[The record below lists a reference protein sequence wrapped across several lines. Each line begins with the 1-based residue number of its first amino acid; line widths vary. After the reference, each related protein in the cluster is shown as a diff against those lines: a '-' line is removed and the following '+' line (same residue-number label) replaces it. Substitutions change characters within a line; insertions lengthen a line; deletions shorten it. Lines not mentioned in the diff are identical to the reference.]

1 MMEDAEDRKFDLIIT
16 REVSRFARNTVDT
29 LQQTR
34 ILKKYG
40 VEVYFTEDNIWTMND
55 EDGELRLTIMATL
68 AQNESKKTS
77 IRVKAGQKVSFQN
90 AVPYGTGNILG
101 YDRVGKEFV
110 INEEQAK
117 TVRMIFDMYLD
128 GMGLRQIQFAL
139 EGAGRLTATG
149 LKNWSCSTISRVL
162 NNAFYCGTIVYRKEY
177 VPDYLE
183 QKKIK
188 NHGEIENIVAEGTHI
203 PIVTKEEYA
212 RVKKKMDAKTQSVDN
227 RGKRGKHASGDVWT
241 KKLKCSCSGG
251 SFNRRVW
258 HRVASGEPQYA
269 YQCYKQITTGTIATR
284 TKKGLSLEGI
294 CEAPMVPR
302 WKLEVMAKVVFQNF
316 WKDRTAVRLIAEE
329 MLERHIQDD
338 RYINFEKEIKE
349 LKTKIAKTDK
359 KYENLVDLRVN
370 GEIDKAMFDLKKK
383 ELLEE
388 KERLERQLEGYQ
400 VDEDMSDED
409 YNRRLEVLKC
419 GLENNFDFSVYD
431 IPEEII
437 DDFVDEIIVYKDC
450 FLWKL
455 SMFGDETRMKLCVNK
470 DKSVE
475 IEKTPNV
482 DTRGTGG
489 NFQMMP

>member
-1 MMEDAEDRKFDLIIT
+1 
-16 REVSRFARNTVDT
+16 
-29 LQQTR
+29 
-34 ILKKYG
+34 
-40 VEVYFTEDNIWTMND
+40 
-55 EDGELRLTIMATL
+55 
-68 AQNESKKTS
+68 
-77 IRVKAGQKVSFQN
+77 
-90 AVPYGTGNILG
+90 
-101 YDRVGKEFV
+101 
-110 INEEQAK
+110 
-117 TVRMIFDMYLD
+117 
-128 GMGLRQIQFAL
+128 
-139 EGAGRLTATG
+139 
-149 LKNWSCSTISRVL
+149 
-162 NNAFYCGTIVYRKEY
+162 
-177 VPDYLE
+177 
-183 QKKIK
+183 
-188 NHGEIENIVAEGTHI
+188 
-203 PIVTKEEYA
+203 
-212 RVKKKMDAKTQSVDN
+212 
-227 RGKRGKHASGDVWT
+227 
-241 KKLKCSCSGG
+241 
-251 SFNRRVW
+251 
-258 HRVASGEPQYA
+258 
-269 YQCYKQITTGTIATR
+269 
-284 TKKGLSLEGI
+284 
-294 CEAPMVPR
+294 MVPR